1 MVWTKPFST
10 RGFNA
15 WWITKL
21 RNDVFT
27 LQEHRSASITP
38 VSALISQIRSLWTK
52 NNLALPYRI
61 ILNDPPYY
69 QVAVAGSYELLVH
82 DWNWLEANLLD
93 KLMQMNKDE
102 RIPFLMYYFT
112 KKAME
117 EEEHR
122 QNSQGAADSKKQL
135 SKTSSANGKDKK
147 DKPTNRISV
156 HNVDTTPL
164 TPPPTNNV
172 PANPG
177 HTVITEHDMQ
187 QAAAK
192 KNEKHEKQINLAVA
206 DPVHHKS
213 NNLSATRDM
222 KKSKSYESKPPPPE
236 IEEEAEEEE
245 EENKEKDEV
254 LEKQKKDPQFRQLFL
269 VQQKSLIDMD
279 LLPAETANADGD
291 KGANVSPTAEEDED
305 KAEEGDGVPDPN
317 GAEQANQLI
326 DEQHKRLEQLTQRFE
341 EKQQLE
347 HGTMFESGDIKCFEM
362 IGRGSYAEVY
372 RATWKSINIAVK
384 KMKADLN
391 EREVKFFLE
400 EAKMMS
406 RFNHPNVVRF
416 IGACMTKPDLFIVT
430 ELLPRGSLFTL
441 IHLKRVKLGKSK
453 KLFIAQGIAGGLN
466 YLHNLNLPIIH
477 RDLKSSNI
485 LLTDKY
491 ESKVSDFGLSR
502 IVDTDISHMTANIG
516 TPYWMAPEIIKMQK
530 YTTKVDVFSYGILLY
545 ELYSGELPYRGL
557 APLVVPN
564 LVAEKGLRPTV
575 PKGCPRKMAKLMTMC
590 WDANPDNRPTFAEIL
605 EYLK

>member
-21 RNDVFT
+21 RNEVFT

-52 NNLALPYRI
+52 NNLALPFRI

-122 QNSQGAADSKKQL
+122 QNCP
-135 SKTSSANGKDKK
+135 TTEPSSENGKTDKK
-147 DKPTNRISV
+147 DKAGYRISV
-156 HNVDTTPL
+156 HNVDTTPTPM
-164 TPPPTNNV
+164 TPPPTNNIAA
-172 PANPG
+172 PA
-177 HTVITEHDMQ
+177 HATAITEEDIKV
-187 QAAAK
+187 AAAK
-192 KNEKHEKQINLAVA
+192 KNSLMVA
-206 DPVHHKS
+206 EPPVTTKS
-213 NNLSATRDM
+213 QATGSNM
-222 KKSKSYESKPPPPE
+222 KKSKSYDAKESVQKQPE
-236 IEEEAEEEE
+236 IEDEEPEEEE
-245 EENKEKDEV
+245 EKDKDKDEA
-254 LEKQKKDPQFRQLFL
+254 LEKQKKDPQFRTLFL

-279 LLPAETANADGD
+279 LLPAEAGTVNVEKSPPGYNSNDKTDKTEEADEPAKLTG
-291 KGANVSPTAEEDED
+291 
-305 KAEEGDGVPDPN
+305 
-317 GAEQANQLI
+317 EQV

-341 EKQQLE
+341 DKQQLE
-347 HGTMFESGDIKCFEM
+347 HGTLFESGDIKCYEM

-406 RFNHPNVVRF
+406 GFNHPNVVRF
-416 IGACMTKPDLFIVT
+416 VGACMTKPDLFIVT

-453 KLFIAQGIAGGLN
+453 KLFIAQGIAAGLN
-466 YLHNLNLPIIH
+466 YLHNLTPQIIH

-564 LVAEKGLRPTV
+564 LVAEKALRPTV

>member
-1 MVWTKPFST
+1 M
-10 RGFNA
+10 
-15 WWITKL
+15 
-21 RNDVFT
+21 
-27 LQEHRSASITP
+27 
-38 VSALISQIRSLWTK
+38 
-52 NNLALPYRI
+52 
-61 ILNDPPYY
+61 
-69 QVAVAGSYELLVH
+69 
-82 DWNWLEANLLD
+82 
-93 KLMQMNKDE
+93 
-102 RIPFLMYYFT
+102 
-112 KKAME
+112 
-117 EEEHR
+117 
-122 QNSQGAADSKKQL
+122 
-135 SKTSSANGKDKK
+135 
-147 DKPTNRISV
+147 
-156 HNVDTTPL
+156 
-164 TPPPTNNV
+164 
-172 PANPG
+172 
-177 HTVITEHDMQ
+177 
-187 QAAAK
+187 
-192 KNEKHEKQINLAVA
+192 
-206 DPVHHKS
+206 
-213 NNLSATRDM
+213 
-222 KKSKSYESKPPPPE
+222 
-236 IEEEAEEEE
+236 
-245 EENKEKDEV
+245 
-254 LEKQKKDPQFRQLFL
+254 
-269 VQQKSLIDMD
+269 
-279 LLPAETANADGD
+279 
-291 KGANVSPTAEEDED
+291 
-305 KAEEGDGVPDPN
+305 
-317 GAEQANQLI
+317 I

-347 HGTMFESGDIKCFEM
+347 HGTLFESGDIKCFEM